1 MTSGLHTACSTAE
14 QNALSVLVDT
24 DGDRTHELR
33 SAGAVPF
40 LLGYWPM
47 IFSSAVGTRT
57 RISDLKG
64 RWTEPVIRQ
73 RRNLMDTY
81 RIRTDAL
88 WVQTKDTTTILMA
101 QILVLRPGFE
111 PGLSDRKSDG
121 LNRWPNGAYFVVPPF
136 RNDRKSQDFQSRA

>member
-1 MTSGLHTACSTAE
+1 MQKLRKVTFAPISGTGGNRIHPPGLQGQVASLEHAAPELKLTLLISTRLIDFQLAHTGFEPVTSGFPTACSTAE

-64 RWTEPVIRQ
+64 R
-73 RRNLMDTY
+73 
-81 RIRTDAL
+81 
-88 WVQTKDTTTILMA
+88 
-101 QILVLRPGFE
+101 
-111 PGLSDRKSDG
+111 
-121 LNRWPNGAYFVVPPF
+121 
-136 RNDRKSQDFQSRA
+136 